1 MSVNRMSSCAAALAA
16 LAMWAGPASA
26 VELVFGSW
34 VPAGDY
40 LNRVALPKAFAEI
53 ARQTNNQITWKL
65 VPGGQLADPKAT
77 FQAVQDGLMHGGLGI
92 STYVPNL
99 IPSLNTIYSTIVFV
113 DDTVAA
119 SGAALETYTLNCPSC
134 IEEFKKIN
142 AVALSGWTSS
152 PYQLACTSPVKTLAD
167 LKGKRVRATGGSN
180 EMMQMFGAV
189 PVSATLVE
197 AVGLLQRGGL
207 DCQFGVHTWLKTFG
221 YADFAKYVTSTPL
234 GLTGPAVN
242 IWNRDAW
249 NKMTTEQKKIHL
261 RQMSYVSAELG
272 LGQFVLENEEILED
286 LKKNKGLQVV
296 QGDDKAFQEVTAKY
310 DAIQRQRNIEN
321 AKKFGVP
328 DPAAIIDAYVKNQ
341 QKWARISKEVG
352 RDIDKFAAA
361 LQREV
366 YDKVDLSKL

>member
-53 ARQTNNQITWKL
+53 ARQTNNQITGKL

-92 STYVPNL
+92 SVTVPNL
-99 IPSLNTIYSTIVFV
+99 IPSLNTLYSTIVFV

-242 IWNRDAW
+242 VLNRDAW

-328 DPAAIIDAYVKNQ
+328 DPAAIIEAYVKNQ
-341 QKWARISKEVG
+341 QKWAKISKEVG
-352 RDIDKFAAA
+352 RDINKFAAA
-361 LQREV
+361 MQREV

>member
-92 STYVPNL
+92 SVTVPNL
-99 IPSLNTIYSTIVFV
+99 IPSLNTLYSTIVFV

-142 AVALSGWTSS
+142 AVAVAGWTSA
-152 PYQLACTSPVKTLAD
+152 PYHLTCTSPVKTLAD

-242 IWNRDAW
+242 ILNRDAW
-249 NKMTTEQKKIHL
+249 NKMTAEHKKIHL
-261 RQMSYVSAELG
+261 KQMSYVSAALA
-272 LGQFVLENEEILED
+272 LCQM
-286 LKKNKGLQVV
+286 
-296 QGDDKAFQEVTAKY
+296 
-310 DAIQRQRNIEN
+310 
-321 AKKFGVP
+321 VP
-328 DPAAIIDAYVKNQ
+328 
-341 QKWARISKEVG
+341 WRITNSSSMSKIH
-352 RDIDKFAAA
+352 DSM
-361 LQREV
+361 LTPP
-366 YDKVDLSKL
+366 

>member
-1 MSVNRMSSCAAALAA
+1 MSVNRTSSCAAALAA
-16 LAMWAGPASA
+16 LAMWASPASA

-34 VPAGDY
+34 PPAGER
-40 LNRVALPKAFAEI
+40 LNRVALPTAFAEI
-53 ARQTNNQITWKL
+53 AKQTNNQITWKV

-328 DPAAIIDAYVKNQ
+328 DPAAIIEAYVKNQ
-341 QKWARISKEVG
+341 QKWAKISKEVG
-352 RDIDKFAAA
+352 RDINKFAAA
-361 LQREV
+361 MQREV

>member
-92 STYVPNL
+92 SVTVPNL
-99 IPSLNTIYSTIVFV
+99 IPSLNTLYSTIVFV

-189 PVSATLVE
+189 PVSATLARFV
-197 AVGLLQRGGL
+197 
-207 DCQFGVHTWLKTFG
+207 KS
-221 YADFAKYVTSTPL
+221 VTRP
-234 GLTGPAVN
+234 
-242 IWNRDAW
+242 
-249 NKMTTEQKKIHL
+249 
-261 RQMSYVSAELG
+261 
-272 LGQFVLENEEILED
+272 EEPPSVI
-286 LKKNKGLQVV
+286 
-296 QGDDKAFQEVTAKY
+296 T
-310 DAIQRQRNIEN
+310 
-321 AKKFGVP
+321 
-328 DPAAIIDAYVKNQ
+328 
-341 QKWARISKEVG
+341 S
-352 RDIDKFAAA
+352 
-361 LQREV
+361 
-366 YDKVDLSKL
+366 